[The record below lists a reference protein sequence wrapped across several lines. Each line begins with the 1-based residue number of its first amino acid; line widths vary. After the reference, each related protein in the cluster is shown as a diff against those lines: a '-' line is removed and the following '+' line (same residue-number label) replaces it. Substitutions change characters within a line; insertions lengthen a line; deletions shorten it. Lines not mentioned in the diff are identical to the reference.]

1 MKKLL
6 STLVTTLVLVSC
18 QPAMADTY
26 TIKSPV
32 PACRDVSMLN
42 LFEIYSGKGL
52 TMKMVNMIDLG
63 VCKGFKDGDR
73 VETVGELPE
82 NGMDMVEV
90 ISEDGQVWITRKGYF
105 NVEVVE

>member
-1 MKKLL
+1 MKNLL
-6 STLVTTLVLVSC
+6 NALTAALVLVSC

-63 VCKGFKDGDR
+63 ACTGFKDGDR

-82 NGMDMVEV
+82 SGMDMMEV
-90 ISEDGQVWITRKGYF
+90 ISEGGQVWVTRKAYF
-105 NVEVVE
+105 NAEVVK